1 MKLNEVVI
9 KEGKFK
15 PSTITMEFSIETL
28 EDLREFQAVYEDGI
42 ECTAI
47 ETGAKLNLLAD
58 FLRELSIKVINE
70 YNN

>member
-28 EDLREFQAVYEDGI
+28 EDLREFQAVNEDGV
-42 ECTAI
+42 ECNAI

>member
-1 MKLNEVVI
+1 MRLNEVII

-28 EDLREFQAVYEDGI
+28 EDLREFQAVYEDGV
-42 ECTAI
+42 ECSAI

-58 FLRELSIKVINE
+58 FLRELSVKVINE

>member
-1 MKLNEVVI
+1 MKLKEVVI

-15 PSTITMEFSIETL
+15 PSTIIMEFSIETL
-28 EDLREFQAVYEDGI
+28 EDLSEFQAVHVDGS

-70 YNN
+70 YNS